1 MYIIIIIC
9 KCKAIKWCAKKL
21 KYCKLT
27 FNICSFVDVNNNRI
41 M

>member
-21 KYCKLT
+21 KYCK